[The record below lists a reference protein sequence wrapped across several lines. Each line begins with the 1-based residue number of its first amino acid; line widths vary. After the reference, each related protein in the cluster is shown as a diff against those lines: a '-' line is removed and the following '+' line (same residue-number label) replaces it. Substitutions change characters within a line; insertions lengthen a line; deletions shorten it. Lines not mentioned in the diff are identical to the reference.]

1 MELPERG
8 ALFILKTMSSKQ
20 QIDKIRNIGIMAH
33 IDAGK
38 TTTTERILYYTGKS
52 HKIGEVH
59 DGTATMDWMIQEQER
74 GITITSAAT
83 TCSWNKQVINII
95 DTPGHVDFTIE
106 VERSLRVLDGAIG
119 VFDAVSGVEPQSET
133 VWAQADKYNVP
144 RLAFV
149 NKMDRM
155 GANFENCIQEI
166 RDKLDKKASAIQ
178 WPIGSEE
185 NFQGVVD
192 LLEMKAIYFPPESL
206 GSKIEVKEIPADL
219 IDECQMY
226 RDELLDNLSEYDETL
241 TDLILNDEKPSIEQI
256 KTALRKA
263 TISHNFIPVLC
274 GSAFK
279 NKGIQPLLDAVLD
292 YLPSPTD
299 RGELKGHS
307 LKDPEKIEVRKPETD
322 EMFSGIAFKIATDP
336 FVGSVTYIRIYSG
349 KIESGQTVYNPL
361 KKKRERIN
369 KIFQMHADKRTE
381 LQEAF
386 AGDIVAV
393 AGFKETTT
401 GETLCTE
408 NKPIVYDLMEF
419 PETVIS
425 VAIEPKTA
433 ADEKKL
439 LATLEQLKT
448 EDPSFAF
455 KSNQET
461 GQLLILGMGE
471 LHLEIIADRL
481 QREFNVGIRV
491 GKPQVSYRE
500 SISGIASE
508 SHSYHRELGGKMQ
521 FGQVTLKVEPV
532 DYQAGV
538 LFESSVTTKQLA
550 SNFIDAIK
558 KSVMDTA
565 PGGAMAGYP
574 FLNIKATLTGAEFN
588 ENESTEVAYAIA
600 ASSAFRDACKKAGV
614 ILLEPFM
621 ELEVLTPQDY
631 TGDVISDINSKRG
644 KILTMGIKQNKDL
657 ISAEVPLAELFG
669 YSTDLRSKSQGRA
682 SFTMKFKSYVEM
694 PLDLAKSTLEKKG
707 IYI

>member
-1 MELPERG
+1 
-8 ALFILKTMSSKQ
+8 MSSN

-59 DGTATMDWMIQEQER
+59 NGTATMDWMIQEQER

-83 TCSWNKQVINII
+83 TCRWNNQVINII

-106 VERSLRVLDGAIG
+106 VERSLRVLDGAVG

-133 VWAQADKYNVP
+133 VWAQADKYKVP

-155 GANFENCIQEI
+155 GADFDNCVNEI
-166 RDKLDKKASAIQ
+166 REKLDKKAAAIQ
-178 WPIGSEE
+178 RPIGSEE
-185 NFQGVVD
+185 NFNGLVD
-192 LLEMKAIYFPPESL
+192 LIEMKAIYFPAESL
-206 GSKIEVKEIPADL
+206 GSKIEIADIPADL
-219 IDECQMY
+219 VDECQMY

-241 TDLILNDEKPSIEQI
+241 TDLILNDEKPTVAQI
-256 KTALRKA
+256 KSALRKA
-263 TISHNFIPVLC
+263 VIKDNFIAVLC

-279 NKGIQPLLDAVLD
+279 NKGIQPLLDAVVD

-299 RGELKGHS
+299 RGELHGHS
-307 LKDPEKIEVRKPETD
+307 IKNPEKTEVRKPEVE

-336 FVGSVTYIRIYSG
+336 FVGSVTFVRIYSG
-349 KIESGQTVYNPL
+349 KLESGQTVYNPI

-386 AGDIVAV
+386 AGDIVAI
-393 AGFKETTT
+393 AGFKDTTT

-408 NKPIVYDLMEF
+408 NKPIIYDLMEF

-439 LATLEQLKT
+439 LSTLEQLKN
-448 EDPSFAF
+448 EDPSFTF
-455 KSNQET
+455 KNNQET

-500 SISGIASE
+500 SISGSATE
-508 SHSYHRELGGKMQ
+508 NNVFHKELAGKVQ
-521 FGQVTLKVEPV
+521 FGDVTIKVEPA

-538 LFESSVTTKQLA
+538 QFESSVPTKQLA
-550 SNFIDAIK
+550 QNFIDAIK
-558 KSVMDTA
+558 KSIMDTA

-574 FLNIKATLTGAEFN
+574 FLNIKATLVGANFN
-588 ENESTEVAYAIA
+588 ENESSEVAYAIA

-614 ILLEPFM
+614 RLLEPVM
-621 ELEVLTPQDY
+621 ELEVVTPQDY
-631 TGDVISDINSKRG
+631 TGDVISDINAKRG

-694 PLDLAKSTLEKKG
+694 PTELAKSTLEKKG

>member
-1 MELPERG
+1 
-8 ALFILKTMSSKQ
+8 MSSN

-59 DGTATMDWMIQEQER
+59 NGTATMDWMIQEQER

-83 TCSWNKQVINII
+83 TCRWNNQVINII

-106 VERSLRVLDGAIG
+106 VERSLRVLDGAVG

-133 VWAQADKYNVP
+133 VWAQADKYKVP

-155 GANFENCIQEI
+155 GADFDNCVNEI
-166 RDKLDKKASAIQ
+166 REKLDKKAAAIQ
-178 WPIGSEE
+178 RPIGSEE
-185 NFQGVVD
+185 NFNGLVD
-192 LLEMKAIYFPPESL
+192 LIEMKAIYFPAESL
-206 GSKIEVKEIPADL
+206 GSKIEIKDIPEDL
-219 IDECQMY
+219 VDECQMY

-241 TDLILNDEKPSIEQI
+241 TDLILNDEKPTVAHI
-256 KTALRKA
+256 KAALRKA
-263 TISHNFIPVLC
+263 VIKDNFIAVLC

-279 NKGIQPLLDAVLD
+279 NKGIQPLLDAVVD

-299 RGELKGHS
+299 RGELHGHS
-307 LKDPEKIEVRKPETD
+307 IKNPEKTEVRKPEVE

-336 FVGSVTYIRIYSG
+336 FVGSVTFVRIYSG
-349 KIESGQTVYNPL
+349 KLESGQTVYNPI

-393 AGFKETTT
+393 AGFKDTTT

-408 NKPIVYDLMEF
+408 NKPIIYDLMEF

-439 LATLEQLKT
+439 LSTLEQLKN
-448 EDPSFAF
+448 EDPSFTF
-455 KSNQET
+455 KNNQET

-500 SISGIASE
+500 SISGSATENNIF
-508 SHSYHRELGGKMQ
+508 HKELAGKVQ
-521 FGQVTLKVEPV
+521 FGDVTIKVEPA

-538 LFESSVTTKQLA
+538 QFESSVPTKQLPQ
-550 SNFIDAIK
+550 NFIDAIK

-574 FLNIKATLTGAEFN
+574 FLNIKATLVGATFN
-588 ENESTEVAYAIA
+588 ENESSEVAYAIA

-614 ILLEPFM
+614 RLLEPVM
-621 ELEVLTPQDY
+621 ELEVVTPQDY
-631 TGDVISDINSKRG
+631 TGDVISDINAKRG

-694 PLDLAKSTLEKKG
+694 PTELAKSTLEKKG

>member
-1 MELPERG
+1 
-8 ALFILKTMSSKQ
+8 MSSKQ

-83 TCSWNKQVINII
+83 TCSWNKQTINII

-133 VWAQADKYNVP
+133 VWAQADKYKVP

-155 GANFENCIQEI
+155 GANFENCITEI
-166 RDKLDKKASAIQ
+166 REKLDKKAAAIQ

-185 NFQGVVD
+185 NFQGMVD
-192 LLEMKAIYFPPESL
+192 LLEMKALYFPAESL
-206 GSKIEVKEIPADL
+206 GSKVEVKDIPADIL
-219 IDECQMY
+219 DECALY
-226 RDELLDNLSEYDETL
+226 RDELIETLSDYDDNLAEKFLGGET
-241 TDLILNDEKPSIEQI
+241 I
-256 KTALRKA
+256 TAAELKSAIRLA
-263 TISHNFIPVLC
+263 TIQKSFIPVLC

-279 NKGIQPLLDAVLD
+279 NKGVQPLLDAVVD

-307 LKDPEKIEVRKPETD
+307 VKDPEKEEVRKPEVD

-336 FVGSVTYIRIYSG
+336 FVGSVTYVRIYSG
-349 KIESGQTVYNPL
+349 KLESGQTVYNSL

-401 GETLCTE
+401 GETLSTE

-425 VAIEPKTA
+425 IAIEPKTA

-439 LATLEQLKT
+439 ISTLEQLKN
-448 EDPSFAF
+448 EDPSFSF
-455 KSNQET
+455 KNNQET
-461 GQLLILGMGE
+461 GQLLIFGMGE

-500 SISGIASE
+500 SIAGSANGE
-508 SHSYHRELGGKMQ
+508 NTFHKELAGKIQ
-521 FGQVTLKVEPV
+521 FGQVSLKVEPA
-532 DYQAGV
+532 DYQSGV
-538 LFESSVTTKQLA
+538 LFESKISSKILPQ
-550 SNFIDAIK
+550 NFIDSIK

-565 PGGAMAGYP
+565 PGGMLAGYP
-574 FLNIKATLTGAEFN
+574 FLNIKATLLSAEFN
-588 ENESTEVAYAIA
+588 ENESSEVAYAIA
-600 ASSAFRDACKKAGV
+600 ASNAFRDACKNAGV
-614 ILLEPFM
+614 RLLEPIM
-621 ELEVLTPQDY
+621 DLEVITPQDY
-631 TGDVISDINSKRG
+631 TGDVISDINAKRG
-644 KILTMGIKQNKDL
+644 KIITMGIKQNKDL

-682 SFTMKFKSYVEM
+682 SFTMKFKNYVEM
-694 PLDLAKSTLEKKG
+694 PQDLAKSTLEKKG

>member
-1 MELPERG
+1 
-8 ALFILKTMSSKQ
+8 LKNMSSKQ

-83 TCSWNKQVINII
+83 TCRWLSNTINII

-133 VWAQADKYNVP
+133 VWAQADKYKVP

-155 GANFENCIQEI
+155 GADFDNCVVEI
-166 RDKLDKKASAIQ
+166 REKLDKKAAAIQ
-178 WPIGSEE
+178 RPIGAEE
-185 NFQGVVD
+185 NFTGLID
-192 LLEMKAIYFPPESL
+192 LIEMKALYFPSESL
-206 GSKIEVKEIPADL
+206 GSKVETKEIPAEL
-219 IDECQMY
+219 VDEAQLY
-226 RDELLDNLSEYDETL
+226 RDELLDALSEYDEQL
-241 TDLILNDEKPSIEQI
+241 TDLILMGETPSVAVI
-256 KTALRKA
+256 KAALRKA
-263 TISHNFIPVLC
+263 VIAHNFIPVLC

-279 NKGIQPLLDAVLD
+279 NKGVQPLLDAVVE

-299 RGELKGHS
+299 RGEIKGHS
-307 LKDPEKIEVRKPETD
+307 LKDPEKTETRKPEVD
-322 EMFSGIAFKIATDP
+322 DMFSGIAFKIATDP
-336 FVGSVTYIRIYSG
+336 FVGSVTYLRIYSG
-349 KIESGQTVYNPL
+349 KLETGQQVYNAL
-361 KKKRERIN
+361 KKKRERVN

-381 LQEAF
+381 IQEAY
-386 AGDIVAV
+386 AGDIVAI
-393 AGFKETTT
+393 AGLKDTTT

-408 NKPIVYDLMEF
+408 NKPIIYDLMEF

-433 ADEKKL
+433 NDEKKL
-439 LATLEQLKT
+439 LSTLDQLKN
-448 EDPSFAF
+448 EDPSFSYR
-455 KSNQET
+455 SNQET
-461 GQLLILGMGE
+461 GQLLIYGMGE

-500 SISGIASE
+500 SISGSATAEGIFHKDLA
-508 SHSYHRELGGKMQ
+508 GKMQ
-521 FGQVTLKVEPV
+521 FGQATIKVEPI

-538 LFESSVTTKQLA
+538 LFESTVSNKKLPQ
-550 SNFIDAIK
+550 NFIDSIK
-558 KSVMDTA
+558 KSVLDTA
-565 PGGAMAGYP
+565 PGGMLAGYP
-574 FLNIKATLTGAEFN
+574 FLNIKATLVDADFN

-600 ASSAFRDACKKAGV
+600 VSAAFRDACKKAGV
-614 ILLEPFM
+614 KLLEPVM
-621 ELEVLTPQDY
+621 DLEVVTPQDY
-631 TGDVISDINSKRG
+631 TGDVISDINAKRG
-644 KILTMGIKQNKDL
+644 KIITMGIKQNKDL

-682 SFTMKFKSYVEM
+682 SFTMKFKCYIEM
-694 PLDLAKSTLEKKG
+694 PTELAKSTLEKKG

>member
-1 MELPERG
+1 
-8 ALFILKTMSSKQ
+8 MSSKN
-20 QIDKIRNIGIMAH
+20 IEKIRNIGIMAH

-83 TCSWNKQVINII
+83 TCRWQSCTINII

-155 GANFENCIQEI
+155 GADFDNCVQEI
-166 RDKLDKKASAIQ
+166 REKLDKKAAAIQ
-178 WPIGSEE
+178 RPIGSEE
-185 NFQGVVD
+185 NFIGIID
-192 LLEMKAIYFPPESL
+192 LIEMKALYFPAENL
-206 GSKIEVKEIPADL
+206 GSKVESKEIPNE
-219 IDECQMY
+219 IVDECSLY
-226 RDELLDNLSEYDETL
+226 RDELLDHLSEYDETL
-241 TDLILNDEKPSIEQI
+241 TDLILMDEKPSIDQI
-256 KTALRKA
+256 KSALRKA
-263 TISHNFIPVLC
+263 VVSHNFIPVLC

-279 NKGIQPLLDAVLD
+279 NKGIQPLLDAVVD
-292 YLPSPTD
+292 YLPSPLD
-299 RGELKGHS
+299 RGELKGYS
-307 LKDPEKIEVRKPETD
+307 LKDPAKTESRKPSAD

-336 FVGSVTYIRIYSG
+336 FVGSVTYVRIYSG
-349 KIESGQTVYNPL
+349 KLESGQSVYNSL

-408 NKPIVYDLMEF
+408 NKPIIYDLMDF

-439 LATLEQLKT
+439 LSTLEQLKN
-448 EDPSFAF
+448 EDPSFTYRAN
-455 KSNQET
+455 KET
-461 GQLLILGMGE
+461 GQLLIYGMGE

-500 SISGIASE
+500 SIASSGSAE
-508 SHSYHRELGGKMQ
+508 GVFHRDLAGKMQ
-521 FGQVTLKVEPV
+521 FGQVILKVEPV

-538 LFESSVTTKQLA
+538 LFESAVSHKKIPQ
-550 SNFIDAIK
+550 NFIDAIK

-565 PGGAMAGYP
+565 PGGMLAGYP
-574 FLNIKATLTGAEFN
+574 FLNIKATLQDAEFN

-600 ASSAFRDACKKAGV
+600 VSSAFRDACKLAGV
-614 ILLEPFM
+614 RLLEPVM
-621 ELEVLTPQDY
+621 DLEVVTPQEY

-644 KILTMGIKQNKDL
+644 KIITMGIKQNKDL

-682 SFTMKFKSYVEM
+682 SFTMKFKNYIEM
-694 PLDLAKSTLEKKG
+694 PTELAKSTLEKKG

>member
-1 MELPERG
+1 
-8 ALFILKTMSSKQ
+8 MSSKH
-20 QIDKIRNIGIMAH
+20 IDKIRNIGIMAH

-83 TCSWNKQVINII
+83 TCRWLNNNINII

-155 GANFENCIQEI
+155 GADFDNCIAEI
-166 RDKLDKKASAIQ
+166 REKLDKKAAAIQ
-178 WPIGSEE
+178 RPIGAEE
-185 NFQGVVD
+185 NFTGIVD
-192 LLEMKAIYFPPESL
+192 LVEMKALYFPADSL
-206 GSKIEVKEIPADL
+206 GSKLEIKEIPTDFV
-219 IDECQMY
+219 DECLIS
-226 RDELLDNLSEYDETL
+226 RDELIETL
-241 TDLILNDEKPSIEQI
+241 SDYDDELAEKYLGGEFIETEHLKRVI
-256 KTALRKA
+256 RLA
-263 TISHNFIPVLC
+263 TIQKSFIPVLC

-279 NKGIQPLLDAVLD
+279 NKGVQPLLDAVVA
-292 YLPSPTD
+292 YLPSPYD
-299 RGELKGHS
+299 RGEIHGHS
-307 LKDPEKIEVRKPETD
+307 LKDPEKIETRKPEID

-336 FVGSVTYIRIYSG
+336 FVGSVTYVRIYSG
-349 KIESGQTVYNPL
+349 KLESGQTVYNSL
-361 KKKRERIN
+361 KKKRERVN

-381 LQEAF
+381 IQEAF
-386 AGDIVAV
+386 AGDIVAI

-408 NKPIVYDLMEF
+408 NKPIIYDLMEF

-425 VAIEPKTA
+425 VAIEPKTT

-439 LATLEQLKT
+439 LSALEQLKN
-448 EDPSFAF
+448 EDPSFSFRA
-455 KSNQET
+455 NQET
-461 GQLLILGMGE
+461 GQLLIYGMGE

-500 SISGIASE
+500 SISGTASAE
-508 SHSYHRELGGKMQ
+508 GVFNKELGGKVQ
-521 FGQVTLKVEPV
+521 FGQAVLKVEPV

-538 LFESSVTTKQLA
+538 IFESEVSSKKIPQ
-550 SNFIDAIK
+550 NIIDAIK

-565 PGGAMAGYP
+565 PGGMLAGYP
-574 FLNIKATLTGAEFN
+574 FLNIKATLVDAEFN

-614 ILLEPFM
+614 RLLEPVM
-621 ELEVLTPQDY
+621 DLEVMTPQDY

-644 KILTMGIKQNKDL
+644 KIINMGIKQNKDL
-657 ISAEVPLAELFG
+657 IVAEVPLAELFG

-682 SFTMKFKSYVEM
+682 SFTMKFKCYIEM
-694 PLDLAKSTLEKKG
+694 PTELAKSTLEKKG